1 MCPDLFV
8 LLLSL
13 VGPPVVARAAFVV
26 DKDDVGVEGV
36 GGAKIKTRREKRKGF
51 FASFRATRNL
61 TKFFEQSEMKLGS

>member
-51 FASFRATRNL
+51 RLERI
-61 TKFFEQSEMKLGS
+61 